1 MIYQPRRI
9 SVFLNNTAR
18 QYFVFTI
25 YLNQFIL
32 LSRRNISLPVFGGMS
47 SRIVV
52 KVVRN
57 ERNLLRVINELV
69 VTSTSHVRFG
79 I

>member
-18 QYFVFTI
+18 QYFEFTI
-25 YLNQFIL
+25 YLNQIIL